1 MAPSWLPLGLRQVA
15 RSDRASRRNSPKVH
29 KLAHGPPRRLKSSP
43 RGRQDPP
50 KTAQDPSKSHHGGG
64 ESPIWAVLGRS
75 WSDFLSSSIF
85 DRFFDRFWSPKG
97 CQKGAL
103 WGAKTELKT
112 TKNRS
117 KNHLEKRSRFRSLL
131 RPSWDDLEP
140 ILAAS
145 WAVLGVKIVL
155 WLQRRSFFEKST
167 FSNKSGVKT
176 RLGTILGRSGSPK
189 GVVLGGQKGPKRHQK
204 RDQNDIKILIDF
216 LIDFGPIW
224 EALGT
229 PGEVRSDLLGDFAE
243 CAGPG

>member
-1 MAPSWLPLGLRQVA
+1 M
-15 RSDRASRRNSPKVH
+15 
-29 KLAHGPPRRLKSSP
+29 
-43 RGRQDPP
+43 
-50 KTAQDPSKSHHGGG
+50 GG
-64 ESPIWAVLGRS
+64 SWAVLGRS
-75 WSDFLSSSIF
+75 WSDFLSSSIS
-85 DRFFDRFWSPKG
+85 DRFFERFWSPKG

-204 RDQNDIKILIDF
+204 RDQNYIEILIDF
-216 LIDFGPIW
+216 WIDFGRIW
-224 EALGT
+224 APKLIRT
-229 PGEVRSDLLGDFAE
+229 
-243 CAGPG
+243 

>member
-1 MAPSWLPLGLRQVA
+1 MLRKKFWVVRGGPGGLLG
-15 RSDRASRRNSPKVH
+15 AS
-29 KLAHGPPRRLKSSP
+29 
-43 RGRQDPP
+43 
-50 KTAQDPSKSHHGGG
+50 GGG
-64 ESPIWAVLGRS
+64 PGGLLGGPGALRGGPGGILGGSWAVLGRS
-75 WSDFLSSSIF
+75 WSDFLSSSIS

-167 FSNKSGVKT
+167 FSNKIGVQEAFKT
-176 RLGTILGRSGSPK
+176 ELEPISVAKR
-189 GVVLGGQKGPKRHQK
+189 VQKGSQKRPKRHQK
-204 RDQNDIKILIDF
+204 RNQNDFKILIDF
-216 LIDFGPIW
+216 WNDFGAILKDQKDRP
-224 EALGT
+224 T
-229 PGEVRSDLLGDFAE
+229 RPGGMRGACLDSLSSKNSKTIS
-243 CAGPG
+243 

>member
-1 MAPSWLPLGLRQVA
+1 MLRKKFWVVRGGPGGLLG
-15 RSDRASRRNSPKVH
+15 AS
-29 KLAHGPPRRLKSSP
+29 
-43 RGRQDPP
+43 
-50 KTAQDPSKSHHGGG
+50 GGG
-64 ESPIWAVLGRS
+64 PGGLLGGPGALRGGPGGILGGSWAVLGRS
-75 WSDFLSSSIF
+75 WSDFLSSSIS

-97 CQKGAL
+97 CQKGAI

-145 WAVLGVKIVL
+145 WAVLGLKIVL

-167 FSNKSGVKT
+167 FLNKSGVKT

-216 LIDFGPIW
+216 LIDFGPIL
-224 EALGT
+224 EAQGDPAPENGGMRGPWLDSLSSKNSKT
-229 PGEVRSDLLGDFAE
+229 ISKSVQSRSDPSG
-243 CAGPG
+243 GGG